1 MLRKFLKWRN
11 NLFLHLAVIFI
22 VYILIQVFDHYL
34 KFDYAIGLG
43 LIIYLVF
50 VLSSFFINFGKYAIR
65 RNQRK
70 NQQR

>member
-11 NLFLHLAVIFI
+11 NLFLHLAVIVI

-43 LIIYLVF
+43 LIIYLAF
-50 VLSSFFINFGKYAIR
+50 VLFSFFINFNRYSKR
-65 RNQRK
+65 RDQRK